1 MWSEGGY
8 YYDAA
13 YAISE
18 PLPFNEKYLSFGYGK
33 LSFRTNVVSPENTNY
48 NLSTLSLIFMVNNP
62 VVWMGYSLNGQDNA
76 TVIGN
81 TMLSIFPTAFTPLR
95 FYARDEFGNTGDS
108 EIVGFTTKEAFS
120 NSLIHSN
127 SRNSSFQRL
136 RSCCLL
142 QETQTINILRKKGQS

>member
-18 PLPFNEKYLSFGYGK
+18 LLPFNEQYLSFGYGK

-108 EIVGFTTKEAFS
+108 EIVGFTTKEEPFPTALSTAIAAIVIFS
-120 NSLIHSN
+120 GLG
-127 SRNSSFQRL
+127 L
-136 RSCCLL
+136 VVYYKK
-142 QETQTINILRKKGQS
+142 RKR